1 MGRTQLQLASRKLA
15 RGCEPSY
22 RKSYSSL
29 VSLFSYPLSTIEEFL
44 WDGLALICRGD
55 EHFVNEPHVG
65 NAPKK
70 LRFEGK
76 PRAQRSAR
84 RARKG
89 PRGNPVVSSKGVSY
103 FNDMLGTTVGFKS
116 NGKYSAAALS
126 AFGERLD
133 NVDSTSPAIR
143 SLGEGWF
150 TGKPYIEGLGHAF
163 LFRNYRAS
171 LAKWQTADPLGYP
184 DGWNQLAYCNNRA
197 ASSVDLLG
205 CRCTN
210 DDTEFIWHE
219 YQDPTFFTCN
229 NCIYPLDHPTI
240 PTSTDPKR
248 VMDTIRSLKGMTVTF
263 DEKKDVYS
271 STWEFSK
278 TYDEVTLGNYE
289 CKKELYLTYKITKTC
304 HYAYYSKSSL
314 LSSLAAG
321 CTTVGAVA
329 VIVSILLPEIAIPAE
344 VVGNGAS
351 VVGFLAWLNGA
362 MSGNDCKTLIFTEYN
377 GAWTD
382 DAKVEYLHRRIE

>member
-103 FNDMLGTTVGFKS
+103 FNDMLGTTLGKKEK
-116 NGKYSAAALS
+116 GCKYSVAALS

-150 TGKPYIEGLGHAF
+150 TGKPYIEGLGYAF
-163 LFRNYRAS
+163 LMRNYRAT
-171 LAKWQTADPLGYP
+171 LAKWQTADPICYL
-184 DGWNQLAYCNNRA
+184 DGWNQLAYCGNDVCANVDYLGAYVKCTFSITQHIFTLNDSESKIVSAFSGDSNVRHQWVYA
-197 ASSVDLLG
+197 GPLPVGKWFIINHPDDYRFQLWYAGDDELDDIACKGSKERRNIRLVIAPAEASHGCICLNPVDDLSVTIMDMIQSSPIVWKQSHG
-205 CRCTN
+205 QNYRCYG
-210 DDTEFIWHE
+210 E
-219 YQDPTFFTCN
+219 
-229 NCIYPLDHPTI
+229 
-240 PTSTDPKR
+240 
-248 VMDTIRSLKGMTVTF
+248 
-263 DEKKDVYS
+263 
-271 STWEFSK
+271 
-278 TYDEVTLGNYE
+278 
-289 CKKELYLTYKITKTC
+289 
-304 HYAYYSKSSL
+304 
-314 LSSLAAG
+314 
-321 CTTVGAVA
+321 
-329 VIVSILLPEIAIPAE
+329 VIVRE
-344 VVGNGAS
+344 
-351 VVGFLAWLNGA
+351 
-362 MSGNDCKTLIFTEYN
+362 
-377 GAWTD
+377 
-382 DAKVEYLHRRIE
+382 

>member
-84 RARKG
+84 RALKG

-103 FNDMLGTTVGFKS
+103 FNDMLGTTLGKKEK
-116 NGKYSAAALS
+116 GCKYSVAALS

-150 TGKPYIEGLGHAF
+150 TGKPYIEGLGYAF
-163 LFRNYRAS
+163 LMRNYRAT
-171 LAKWQTADPLGYP
+171 LAKWQTADPIGYP
-184 DGWNQLAYCNNRA
+184 DGWNALAYCNNGVTWALDYLGAEIVVIICTDTRA
-197 ASSVDLLG
+197 PGTCGVGDGHSWVVFYN
-205 CRCTN
+205 T
-210 DDTEFIWHE
+210 DTETKTTVGTWGNL
-219 YQDPTFFTCN
+219 DPEGLYVNLEVGFVPEICRGR
-229 NCIYPLDHPTI
+229 IL
-240 PTSTDPKR
+240 S
-248 VMDTIRSLKGMTVTF
+248 
-263 DEKKDVYS
+263 DERKKDVVGVLQKYR
-271 STWEFSK
+271 
-278 TYDEVTLGNYE
+278 DLGEDAWSYTE
-289 CKKELYLTYKITKTC
+289 PCFDF
-304 HYAYYSKSSL
+304 A
-314 LSSLAAG
+314 
-321 CTTVGAVA
+321 
-329 VIVSILLPEIAIPAE
+329 IAIWKAATGE
-344 VVGNGAS
+344 DLSTG
-351 VVGFLAWLNGA
+351 
-362 MSGNDCKTLIFTEYN
+362 LIFDTPTDLKNTILEMN
-377 GAWTD
+377 GGRQCPCI
-382 DAKVEYLHRRIE
+382 KYLE